1 MKSKII
7 YYIALY
13 SVITF
18 VSCKEKDWRED
29 PKFQNQELES
39 KLLESQKLIT
49 SKKKEKYILNRGFS
63 NKEEAIKKFLSEI
76 KNNKVPINSF
86 VSWEEQLELIFPNT
100 YGLGTALD
108 HTPLNEYQVLL
119 SEREKIA
126 INSVE
131 QLLTNGYKI
140 EKFIWES
147 PKRFNQILGYKPKV
161 IISTPKGQFE
171 ITQIKMVYDIDGK
184 FIVGVLGP

>member
-13 SVITF
+13 TVTTF

-39 KLLESQKLIT
+39 KLLESQNLIT
-49 SKKKEKYILNRGFS
+49 SRKKEKYILNRGFS
-63 NKEEAIKKFLSEI
+63 NKEEAITKFLSEI

-100 YGLGTALD
+100 SGLGTALD

-147 PKRFNQILGYKPKV
+147 PRRFNQILGHKPKV